1 MLSQKEVLEQLTPNQ
16 KAELILDPDL
26 EDEAIREV
34 LTNLTESRDDELLNQ
49 FFQAI
54 ANISKQV
61 TA

>member
-1 MLSQKEVLEQLTPNQ
+1 MDSLSPSQ

-61 TA
+61 NA